1 MKRDEARKYS
11 QQKKKFEYQQEK
23 FLDLRRKKLSEL
35 LNGEEAKYHQE
46 LIDNQESPED
56 VRRRM
61 EIELK
66 QLKEQRLSDRDNNVQ
81 KLIEKRFY
89 DTTDELRRNDS
100 EAFAVECYL
109 EQENQ
114 MLDKLKRREK
124 EKQEEMFYVKLN
136 EFDIEKKKEKEKEE
150 EQVKKDKLKN
160 IYDYQQW
167 QREQN
172 EKALKHANDIRNLER
187 QRLKEQWKRDELKE
201 KENEE
206 QRKLINKQVYL
217 DI

>member
-1 MKRDEARKYS
+1 
-11 QQKKKFEYQQEK
+11 
-23 FLDLRRKKLSEL
+23 
-35 LNGEEAKYHQE
+35 
-46 LIDNQESPED
+46 
-56 VRRRM
+56 M

-136 EFDIEKKKEKEKEE
+136 EFDIEKKKEKEKEYGYYC
-150 EQVKKDKLKN
+150 QTDLGSSLGF
-160 IYDYQQW
+160 
-167 QREQN
+167 
-172 EKALKHANDIRNLER
+172 ATF
-187 QRLKEQWKRDELKE
+187 
-201 KENEE
+201 
-206 QRKLINKQVYL
+206 
-217 DI
+217 